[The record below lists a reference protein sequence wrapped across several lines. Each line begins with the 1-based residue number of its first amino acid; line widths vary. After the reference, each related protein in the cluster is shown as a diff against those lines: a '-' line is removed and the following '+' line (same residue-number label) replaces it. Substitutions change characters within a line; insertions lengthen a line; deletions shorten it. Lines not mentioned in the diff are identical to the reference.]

1 MFIQG
6 VFPPKRKAMGDGAN
20 VLLIEDNP
28 GDVVLLRALLEEV
41 EDQPF
46 TIVHASCLTDGL
58 RRLEEGGID
67 VVLQDLSLPD
77 GTGLEIVRTLRR
89 HGTRLPIV
97 VLTGLDDQGIALQAV
112 QEGAQD
118 YLVKGSVDGH
128 GLARCIRYAI
138 ERERLR
144 ADLEEARDAALAAA
158 RLKSEFL
165 ANISHELRTPLT
177 AILGFSSLMRRNHQ
191 GKCDPR
197 DLGHLDRIHKNGQH
211 LLAMINDLL
220 DLAKIEVGKVSVTVA
235 PVSPAAALDQALDTL
250 MPLAKERGIELVVIT
265 QSDLPTLQSD
275 PIRLHQILLN
285 LGGNAIKFTPQGRVT
300 LEATRTGDEIAFV
313 VRDTGIGIPEEALE
327 IIFDEFRQA
336 DGSITREYGGTGL
349 GLSVSRQLAQLL
361 GGDIEV
367 VSRQGAGS
375 AFTLHL
381 PIVAPQQPTTAPGAA
396 RPTEVPA

>member
-1 MFIQG
+1 MVDG
-6 VFPPKRKAMGDGAN
+6 GAN

-41 EDQPF
+41 EGNPF
-46 TIVHASCLTDGL
+46 TIVHAGCLNDGL

-89 HGTRLPIV
+89 QGAKVPIV

-144 ADLEEARDAALAAA
+144 ADLEEARDEALAAA
-158 RLKSEFL
+158 RLKAEFL

-197 DLGHLDRIHKNGQH
+197 ELSHLDRIHKNGQH
-211 LLAMINDLL
+211 LLTMINDLL
-220 DLAKIEVGKVSVTVA
+220 DLAKIEVGKVSVAVES
-235 PVSPAAALDQALDTL
+235 VSPAAALDQAVDTL
-250 MPLAKERGIELVVIT
+250 MPLAEDRDIELVALT
-265 QSDLPTLQSD
+265 PSDLPIVKSD

-300 LEATRTGDEIAFV
+300 LEAVHVGDEVTFA

-349 GLSVSRQLAQLL
+349 GLSVSRHLARLL
-361 GGDIEV
+361 GGDIDV
-367 VSRQGAGS
+367 VSRPGEGS
-375 AFTLHL
+375 TFTLRL
-381 PIVAPQQPTTAPGAA
+381 PIVAPQTVPTTPD
-396 RPTEVPA
+396 RPRSTEVPA